1 MKKEI
6 FSISLLVLS
15 LLLFSCNTTPK
26 KPNYSQF
33 NTSYSE
39 FLKSAIKELGTK
51 HGLSLA
57 VVKDDQIIYEHY
69 HGFADM
75 DKGKKVDENTLF
87 YIASATKSFT
97 ALSALILDNKG
108 KLDLDKSLSAYF
120 PEVNFA
126 PELKADHITGHDL
139 LLHTSGIINWPIIN
153 STAYTGI
160 HDQNQLLEQLSQ
172 LTKVNQKAPLGK
184 FQYSNL
190 GYNILSMIIERELD
204 MDWQS
209 VLEEEIFKPLQMD
222 HTTARISTADQ
233 NGWEVARPHSQLNDQ
248 NKLGRLLLEKKDNTM
263 HAAGG
268 MITTSQ
274 DMARWLIM
282 ELNNGK
288 IDGKQIFDTAL
299 IKKSVLSHVSQDKK
313 YMELKR
319 FGYGY
324 GWNQGTT
331 NHGDTLVHH
340 FGGYVGFHS
349 EVSFIPSKNVGVVI
363 MANESNTGRY
373 LSFLLTSYAVDYFS
387 GREDIDAY
395 YQNKLKEYS
404 KTIVVLKDKVKKK
417 YIKLSERQWQLEL
430 PFSSYAGRYTSDL
443 FGTLTI
449 EHLGE
454 NRLIASSG
462 NLKSVEATP
471 YKNVNSI
478 RVEMVPGSG
487 SGIQFIVNDGKVEQ
501 AIWEDQTYTKVTN
514 Q

>member
-6 FSISLLVLS
+6 FSISLLTLS
-15 LLLFSCNTTPK
+15 LFFLSCSTTPK
-26 KPNYSQF
+26 KPDYSEF

-39 FLKSAIKELGTK
+39 FLESAVKELGTK

-57 VVKDDQIIYEHY
+57 VVKDDQVIFEHY
-69 HGFADM
+69 HGLANI
-75 DKGKKVDENTLF
+75 DKGIKVDENTLF

-97 ALSALILDNKG
+97 ALSALILENKG

-139 LLHTSGIINWPIIN
+139 LLHTSGIKNWPIIN

-172 LTKVNQKAPLGK
+172 LTKVNQKAPHGK

-190 GYNILSMIIERELD
+190 GYNILSMIMERELD
-204 MDWQS
+204 TDWQS
-209 VLEEEIFKPLQMD
+209 VLEEEIFNPLQMNR
-222 HTTARISTADQ
+222 TTALMSTADQ
-233 NGWEVARPHSQLNDQ
+233 NGWEVAKPHSQLNDQ
-248 NKLGRLLLEKKDNTM
+248 NKLERLLLEKKDNTM

-268 MITTSQ
+268 MITTSR

-288 IDGKQIFDTAL
+288 IDNKQIFDTDL
-299 IKKSVLSHVSQDKK
+299 IKKSVLSHVRQDRK

-340 FGGYVGFHS
+340 FVGYVGFHS
-349 EVSFIPSKNVGVVI
+349 EVSFMQSKKVGVVV
-363 MANESNTGRY
+363 MANESDTGRY
-373 LSFLLTSYAVDYFS
+373 LSFLLTSYAIDYFS
-387 GREDIDAY
+387 GRKDIDVY

-404 KTIVVLKDKVKKK
+404 KTIATFKENVKEH
-417 YIKLSERQWQLEL
+417 YIKLAERQWQLEL
-430 PFSSYAGRYTSDL
+430 PFSSYAGKYTSDL
-443 FGTLTI
+443 FGTLII

-462 NLKSVEATP
+462 NLKSVDATP
-471 YKNVNSI
+471 YKNANSI

-487 SGIQFIVNDGKVEQ
+487 SGIQFIVNEGKVEQ
-501 AIWEDQTYTKVTN
+501 AIWEDQIYTRVIN
-514 Q
+514 